1 MSLATE
7 PSPAAASPAA
17 ASPVAAGPAA
27 SSANRRTDRRLPLRI
42 FVDHILAEDQRCL
55 CVTDDV
61 SADGVRL
68 RGTPGHG
75 WGNPRHVWLSFRLP
89 DDGPAIRALGELR
102 YEAQAPDGQ
111 RVRGYRFKYLAPPSR
126 RRFETFLADAHWTA
140 EPAVS

>member
-1 MSLATE
+1 MSLATD
-7 PSPAAASPAA
+7 
-17 ASPVAAGPAA
+17 
-27 SSANRRTDRRLPLRI
+27 RRTDRRLPLRI

-102 YEAQAPDGQ
+102 YEGQGDDGL
-111 RVRGYRFKYLAPPSR
+111 RVRGYRFKYLAPDNR
-126 RRFETFLADAHWTA
+126 RRFERFLAAAAWTGEA
-140 EPAVS
+140 AA

>member
-1 MSLATE
+1 MSLATD
-7 PSPAAASPAA
+7 AD
-17 ASPVAAGPAA
+17 
-27 SSANRRTDRRLPLRI
+27 RRTDRRLPLRI

-102 YEAQAPDGQ
+102 YEGQGHDGL
-111 RVRGYRFKYLAPPSR
+111 RVRGYRFKYLAPANR
-126 RRFETFLADAHWTA
+126 RRFERFLASAAWTGEA
-140 EPAVS
+140 AVA